1 LYILKNTITYTN
13 CPVCNSTAIYHFT
26 TIKDYTVSMESFEIF
41 ECKMCTLRFTQGAPV
56 AEAMAPYYQSD
67 DYISHTDSKKGFIN
81 LAYHWVRSH
90 TIKSKRKLIEKLTR
104 KSSGTLLDI
113 GAGTGSFV
121 SEMQIAGWQVL
132 GMEPDDTA
140 RANALEKYAIVLQH
154 PTFLFELEDKRF
166 DVITLWHVLEHI
178 HRLQDYI
185 QVFHRTLKDDGYLVI
200 AVPNYTSNDARHYKT
215 HWAAYDVPRHLY
227 HFSPKSMQ
235 KLMYINGFEVISVK
249 PMWYDSFYVSLLSEK
264 YVRGKDDYLSGFFQG
279 FISNMQTLKNIQNCS
294 SVIYIIKK
302 RKA

>member
-1 LYILKNTITYTN
+1 MKNTITYTN
-13 CPVCNSTAIYHFT
+13 CPVCNSTAIKQFST
-26 TIKDYTVSMESFEIF
+26 VKDFNVTGEDFEIY
-41 ECKMCTLRFTQGAPV
+41 ECTMCTLRFTQNIPGP
-56 AEAMAPYYQSD
+56 EDMGPYYSSADYVSHSD
-67 DYISHTDSKKGFIN
+67 TKKGFIN
-81 LAYHWVRSH
+81 RAYHWVRNY
-90 TIKSKRKLIEKLTR
+90 TIKAKRKLIEKTTR

-121 SEMQIAGWQVL
+121 AAMQDAGWQVL
-132 GMEPDDTA
+132 GMEPDDSA
-140 RANALEKYAIVLQH
+140 RAKALEKHSIILQN

-185 QVFHRTLKDDGYLVI
+185 QVFHRTLKDDGYLII
-200 AVPNYTSNDARHYKT
+200 AVPNYTSNDAQHYKEQ
-215 HWAAYDVPRHLY
+215 WAAYDVPRHLY

-235 KLMYINGFEVISVK
+235 KLMYVNGFEVMSVK
-249 PMWYDSFYVSLLSEK
+249 PMWFDSFYVSLLSEK
-264 YVRGKDDYLSGFFQG
+264 YERKKDDYFSGFVQG
-279 FISNMQTLKNIQNCS
+279 FVSNMQTLKNIQNCS

>member
-1 LYILKNTITYTN
+1 MKNTITYTN
-13 CPVCNSTAIYHFT
+13 CPVCNSASITHIT
-26 TIKDYTVSMESFEIF
+26 TVKDYNVSGEEFEIF
-41 ECKMCTLRFTQGAPV
+41 ECKMCTLRFTQGAPA
-56 AEAMAPYYQSD
+56 AEAMAPYYKSD

-81 LAYHWVRSH
+81 RAYHWVRGH

-113 GAGTGSFV
+113 GAGTGTFV
-121 SEMQIAGWQVL
+121 SEMQTAGWQVL

-140 RANALEKYAIVLQH
+140 RANALEKYAIILQH
-154 PTFLFELEDKRF
+154 PTFLFELENKRF

-185 QVFHRTLKDDGYLVI
+185 QVFHRTLKDDGYLII
-200 AVPNYTSNDARHYKT
+200 AVPNYTSNDAQHYKEQ
-215 HWAAYDVPRHLY
+215 WAAYDVPRHLY

-235 KLMYINGFEVISVK
+235 KLMYLNGFEVMSVK
-249 PMWYDSFYVSLLSEK
+249 PMWFDSFYVSLLSEK
-264 YVRGKDDYLSGFFQG
+264 YERKKDDYFSGFVQG
-279 FISNMQTLKNIQNCS
+279 FVSNMQTLKNIQNCS

-302 RKA
+302 RKLS